1 MNIFNK
7 LSLVTLIVFVFFLTL
22 GFSITTAIVYGAS
35 YLVTLAFGIHQLT
48 LLQSA
53 VVAILIILFKAI
65 FIKHE

>member
-7 LSLVTLIVFVFFLTL
+7 LSLVTLIAFVFLSTL
-22 GFSITTAIVYGAS
+22 GFSITTAIVYGTS

-48 LLQSA
+48 LLQSV

>member
-7 LSLVTLIVFVFFLTL
+7 LSLVTLIVFVFFIAL
-22 GFSITTAIVYGAS
+22 GFCITTAIVYGAS